1 MLRAGLSRCATRP
14 SVARGSPYS
23 GAVEHPHRILRLS
36 LRLGLIAAALTCLK
50 PAAADANPPLANVGE
65 VETITTFDPAL
76 GDTPESLVIGSDGD
90 VFVSMALSGE
100 IVRVAPDGQQS
111 THAVLPIGGPFDPAN
126 YSGIMGA
133 MVIDRHDDIYV
144 SVSATDPAD
153 RGVWVVHPDCQ
164 TELVAQLPVTAV
176 PNGIA
181 KRRGKLYVADSSPA
195 GKIWAVP
202 VHGGEPY
209 VWAEHPLLDGDPS
222 VPFPGPNG
230 VQIFRHELYVANS
243 NSAQIVAF
251 PFPEGGEPRVVAD
264 VGCDDFTFDKQGNLY
279 CGTDLFNTV
288 LKVSPDGEVETMLDE
303 SDGLDGPTAVLFGRH
318 GVDRFGLYIA
328 NAAFPF
334 FSSDPHPSLMRLQ
347 LDVRGA
353 RR

>member
-1 MLRAGLSRCATRP
+1 M
-14 SVARGSPYS
+14 
-23 GAVEHPHRILRLS
+23 
-36 LRLGLIAAALTCLK
+36 
-50 PAAADANPPLANVGE
+50 GE
-65 VETITTFDPAL
+65 LETIATFDPSL

-90 VFVSMALSGE
+90 LFVAMALSGE
-100 IVRVAPDGQQS
+100 IVRIDSQGQQS
-111 THAVLPIGGPFDPAN
+111 THAVLPIGAPFDPATF
-126 YSGIMGA
+126 SGIMGA
-133 MVIDRHDDIYV
+133 MVMDRHDDIYV
-144 SVSATDPAD
+144 SVSASDPAD

-164 TELVAQLPVTAV
+164 TELVGQLPVTAV

-181 KRRGKLYVADSSPA
+181 KRRRTVYVADSAPA

-202 VHGGEPY
+202 LGGGDPY
-209 VWAEHPLLDGDPS
+209 IWAEHPLLDSDPS

-230 VQIFRHELYVANS
+230 VQIFRKELYVSNS
-243 NSAQIVAF
+243 NSAQIIAF

-264 VGCDDFTFDKQGNLY
+264 VGCDDFAFDKHANLY
-279 CGTDLFNTV
+279 CGTDPFNTV
-288 LKVSPDGEVETMLDE
+288 LRISPDGDVETLLDT
-303 SDGLDGPTAVLFGRH
+303 SDGLDGPTAVLFGRY

-347 LDVRGA
+347 LDVRGG

>member
-1 MLRAGLSRCATRP
+1 MENPRSA
-14 SVARGSPYS
+14 
-23 GAVEHPHRILRLS
+23 LRLS
-36 LRLGLIAAALTCLK
+36 VRIGLLALALTSLK
-50 PAAADANPPLANVGE
+50 PAGADAAPPLSDVGE
-65 VETITTFDPAL
+65 VETIATFDPSL
-76 GDTPESLVIGSDGD
+76 GDTPESIVIGSDGD
-90 VFVSMALSGE
+90 LFVSMALSGE
-100 IVRVAPDGQQS
+100 IVRVGPNGEQS
-111 THAVLPIGGPFDPAN
+111 THAFLPIGGPFDAMTF
-126 YSGIMGA
+126 SGIMGA

-144 SVSATDPAD
+144 SVSASDPAN

-164 TELVAQLPVTAV
+164 TELVAQLPVTAI

-181 KRRGKLYVADSSPA
+181 KRGRTVYVADSFFE

-202 VHGGEPY
+202 LNGGEPY

-222 VPFPGPNG
+222 IPFPGPNG
-230 VQIFRHELYVANS
+230 VQIFRQELYVSNS
-243 NSAQIVAF
+243 NTAQIIAF

-264 VGCDDFTFDKQGNLY
+264 VGCDDFAFDRERNLY
-279 CGTDLFNTV
+279 CGTDPHNTV
-288 LKVSPDGEVETMLDE
+288 LRVSPNGDVETLLDAG
-303 SDGLDGPTAVLFGRH
+303 DGLDGPTAVLFGRY